1 MAECH
6 TFWARRPLTANNRWN
21 LAAELFTLEGMD
33 TRLYHSATDFGPVA
47 HWVYRR
53 DPVLF
58 TSELTLLRAT
68 RGVTDGVFLSVT
80 DCDGSIGAAL
90 QLPGDALLVSGLPPA
105 MAKAAAVEVSTVRAT
120 LPGVRGTRAN
130 ATAFADA
137 WCSATGAHAVEA
149 IGRTLYRLGDLV
161 APNGVPGACRMA
173 GAADAELLLDWL
185 DGFFVDAFGVAPDRE
200 ARRGYLGDIRA
211 YGGDVVL
218 WSVDGVP
225 VSMARVHAPAAGMS
239 RIGPVYTPAE
249 SRGRGFGAAVTAAAA
264 NHAHRRGARH
274 VVLFADVVNTVA
286 NGIYRRLGFVPVA
299 DSLECAFTD

>member
-1 MAECH
+1 
-6 TFWARRPLTANNRWN
+6 
-21 LAAELFTLEGMD
+21 MD
-33 TRLYHSATDFGPVA
+33 VRLYHTANDFGSVA
-47 HWVYRR
+47 HWMYRS

-58 TSELTLLRAT
+58 TSELTALRTT

-80 DCDGSIGAAL
+80 DCDGKIGAAM
-90 QLPGDALLVSGLPPA
+90 QTPGDALLVSGLPPA
-105 MAKAAAVEVSTVRAT
+105 MAKAAALEVSTVRAT

-137 WCSATGAHAVEA
+137 WCSVTGAHAVEE

-161 APNGVPGACRMA
+161 APNGVPGECRVA
-173 GAADAELLLDWL
+173 GAADADLLLDWV
-185 DGFFVDAFGVAPDRE
+185 DGFFVDAFGVVSDRG
-200 ARRGYLGDIRA
+200 ARRGFLGDIRA

-239 RIGPVYTPAE
+239 RIGPVYTPAA
-249 SRGRGFGAAVTAAAA
+249 SRGHGFGAAVTAAAA
-264 NHAHRRGARH
+264 RQAYRRGARH
-274 VVLFADVVNTVA
+274 VVLFADVVNAVA

-299 DSLECAFTD
+299 DSLECAFAA

>member
-1 MAECH
+1 
-6 TFWARRPLTANNRWN
+6 
-21 LAAELFTLEGMD
+21 MD
-33 TRLYHSATDFGPVA
+33 ARLYETATDFGSVA

-58 TSELTLLRAT
+58 TSELTTLRTT

-80 DCDGSIGAAL
+80 DCDGALGAAL
-90 QLPGDALLVSGLPPA
+90 QTPGDALLVSGLPPA

-137 WCSATGAHAVEA
+137 WCSVTGAQAVES
-149 IGRTLYRLGDLV
+149 IGRTLYRLDDLV
-161 APNGVPGACRMA
+161 EPNGVPGECRVA
-173 GAADAELLLDWL
+173 GASDADLLLDWI
-185 DGFFVDAFGVAPDRE
+185 DGFFVDAFGVVSDRG
-200 ARRGYLGDIRA
+200 ARRGFLGDIRA

-239 RIGPVYTPAE
+239 RIGPVYTPAQ
-249 SRGRGFGAAVTAAAA
+249 SRGHGYGAAVTAAAA

-274 VVLFADVVNTVA
+274 VVLFADVVNAVA
-286 NGIYRRLGFVPVA
+286 NGIYRRLGFVPVE
-299 DSLECAFTD
+299 DSLECTFAG